1 MKKGDFFLIILYI
14 SLSLILMYNII
25 SSQNST
31 VDEINV
37 IAKIDGEIIFEELL
51 PVDSKKTIPLETE
64 HGINIIEIDGYEV
77 NIIEADCPDQLCVY
91 QSIISKPGQI
101 LVCLPNHLTIEIVG
115 EQAEEIDINN
125 Y

>member
-25 SSQNST
+25 SSQNSAISET
-31 VDEINV
+31 KV
-37 IAKIDGEIIFEELL
+37 IAKLDGEIIFEEPL
-51 PVDSKKTIPLETE
+51 PVDSTKTIPIETE
-64 HGINIIEIDGYEV
+64 HGLNILEISAYEV
-77 NIIEADCPDQLCVY
+77 NIIEADCPDQLCVH
-91 QSIISKPGQI
+91 QKIISKPGQI

-115 EQAEEIDINN
+115 DRAEEIDINS

>member
-14 SLSLILMYNII
+14 SLSLILMYNIV
-25 SSQNST
+25 SSQNSAT
-31 VDEINV
+31 SETYV
-37 IAKIDGEIIFEELL
+37 IAKLDGEIIFEEPL
-51 PVDSKKTIPLETE
+51 PVDSTKTIPIETE
-64 HGINIIEIDGYEV
+64 HGLNVIEINAYEV

-91 QSIISKPGQI
+91 QKVISKPGQI

-115 EQAEEIDINN
+115 DQAEDIDINS

>member
-14 SLSLILMYNII
+14 SLSLILMYNIV
-25 SSQNST
+25 SSQNSGT
-31 VDEINV
+31 SETYV
-37 IAKIDGEIIFEELL
+37 IAKLDGEIIFEEPL
-51 PVDSKKTIPLETE
+51 PVDSTKTIPIETK
-64 HGINIIEIDGYEV
+64 HGLNVIEINAFEV

-91 QSIISKPGQI
+91 QKIISKPGQI

-115 EQAEEIDINN
+115 DQAENIDINS